1 MNKIKIT
8 GLISG
13 ICGLLIS
20 IAMIICGFAD
30 VALPKPVWVVFAVV
44 CLINA
49 VLIIVNFKKK
59 R

>member
-1 MNKIKIT
+1 MNKFKIV

-13 ICGLLIS
+13 IIGLLIS
-20 IAMIICGFAD
+20 VAMIICGFAEI
-30 VALPKPVWVVFAVV
+30 ALPKPVWVVFAVV

-49 VLIIVNFKKK
+49 VLIIVNAKKK